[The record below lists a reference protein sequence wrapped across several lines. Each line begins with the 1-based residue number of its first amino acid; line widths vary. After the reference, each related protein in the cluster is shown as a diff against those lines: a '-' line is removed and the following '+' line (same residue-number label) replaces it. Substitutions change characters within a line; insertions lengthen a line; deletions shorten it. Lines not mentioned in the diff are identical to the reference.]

1 MRSRTGVVALRDE
14 TWETFRDSYGTAQSF
29 LEREYLDMGSPV
41 PSNVPPLDSLL
52 CGGFRPGLH
61 VLGGEPGS
69 GKSAFGLFVSMM
81 SALSGSR
88 VMYISLEMSRS
99 QCMSRCLSFVS
110 LSTGSEF
117 KWGGMWELARSARER
132 RGKAMMRGDA
142 AGFASEF
149 DATDPVA
156 IAASALEKRCPGL
169 LIADAQPLHDI
180 AGIKSALHGG
190 RACGLDLAIIDYLQY
205 IGEEGTASEYDRVS
219 SVSKRLNLLAVELSI
234 PILALA
240 SCSRAGS
247 RNTNEPDMHS
257 FKGSGDIEYHALSAM
272 IIDREPGGS
281 DFDRRLHVV
290 KNRFGGVTD
299 STTCIRLKF
308 DGAHNS
314 FALAS

>member
-1 MRSRTGVVALRDE
+1 MRDE
-14 TWETFRDSYGTAQSF
+14 AWEAFRDSYGTAQSF

-61 VLGGEPGS
+61 ILGGEPGS

-88 VMYISLEMSRS
+88 VMYVSLEMSRA
-99 QCMSRCLSFVS
+99 QCMSRCLSFIS

-117 KWGGMWELARSARER
+117 QWGNMWELARNERER
-132 RGKAMMRGDA
+132 RSEAMRKGGTA
-142 AGFASEF
+142 ELANEFA
-149 DATDPVA
+149 DTDPVA
-156 IAASALEKRCPGL
+156 LAASALEERCRGL

-180 AGIKSALHGG
+180 EGIESALDSG
-190 RACGLDLAIIDYLQY
+190 RACGLDLTVIDYLQY
-205 IGEEGTASEYDRVS
+205 VEAGGISNEYERVS
-219 SVSKRLNLLAVELSI
+219 TVSKRLNLLAVRLGI

-272 IIDREPGGS
+272 VIDREPGGS
-281 DFDRRLHVV
+281 DLDRRLHVV

>member
-1 MRSRTGVVALRDE
+1 MRDE
-14 TWETFRDSYGTAQSF
+14 TWKTFRDSYGTVQSF
-29 LEREYLDMGSPV
+29 LERGYLDSGSPV

-88 VMYISLEMSRS
+88 VMYVSLEMSRA
-99 QCMSRCLSFVS
+99 QCMSRCLSFIS

-117 KWGGMWELARSARER
+117 QWGNMWELARNERER
-132 RGKAMMRGDA
+132 RSEAMKKGDVA
-142 AGFASEF
+142 ELANEF
-149 DATDPVA
+149 TATDPVA
-156 IAASALEKRCPGL
+156 LAASALEERCPGL
-169 LIADAQPLHDI
+169 LIADTQPLHDI
-180 AGIKSALHGG
+180 AGIENALHEG

-219 SVSKRLNLLAVELSI
+219 SVSKRLNLLAVRLNI
-234 PILALA
+234 PIIALA
-240 SCSRAGS
+240 SCSRAG
-247 RNTNEPDMHS
+247 NKNANAPDMHS

-272 IIDREPGGS
+272 VIDRDPSGP
-281 DFDRRLHVV
+281 DLDRRLHVV

-299 STTCIRLKF
+299 PATCIRLRF